1 MGILDGRV
9 AIVTGA
15 SSGIG
20 RACAIR
26 FAEEGAAVVG
36 CARRTELL
44 DELIDE
50 IAAKGGKAVAV
61 RCDVTNED
69 DITNVVE
76 TAASQFGRVDILGN
90 FAQAF
95 YPYRVIDHANLMA
108 TTAENAINQ
117 FRGGPVQYLLFMQKC
132 FPYMKEQRYGRIINT
147 SSGAW
152 LLGAPDFVGYGMAK
166 AATDALTRHASQDWG
181 QYGIVTNTI
190 YPIVRNEDHE
200 KEHPEMAES
209 LPKRI
214 PVRYH
219 GTAYD
224 DLSPVV
230 AFLASEAA
238 GYVNGQSLGIN
249 GGLFFV

>member
-1 MGILDGRV
+1 
-9 AIVTGA
+9 
-15 SSGIG
+15 
-20 RACAIR
+20 
-26 FAEEGAAVVG
+26 
-36 CARRTELL
+36 
-44 DELIDE
+44 
-50 IAAKGGKAVAV
+50 
-61 RCDVTNED
+61 
-69 DITNVVE
+69 
-76 TAASQFGRVDILGN
+76 
-90 FAQAF
+90 
-95 YPYRVIDHANLMA
+95 
-108 TTAENAINQ
+108 
-117 FRGGPVQYLLFMQKC
+117 
-132 FPYMKEQRYGRIINT
+132 
-147 SSGAW
+147 
-152 LLGAPDFVGYGMAK
+152 MAK

-238 GYVNGQSLGIN
+238 GYVNGQSVGIN